1 MPLLNTPLSPI
12 SMIENA
18 STIIN
23 PIIGLVFLSATIMG
37 LYMVMMGGYRMWRY
51 GMLSVEDPKLTMSSI
66 AWSIVIGSV
75 MCGLAYF
82 MGSSLLT
89 FTGSASPSP
98 LAYTGPGGQ
107 NVATA
112 IVDIMH
118 FLQLLG
124 IIWFVS
130 GMRMMYRLNM
140 GNPRNN
146 EHHDKAWMHLLGGL
160 GLIDIA
166 GMAMAIATLA
176 GTQLPF

>member
-1 MPLLNTPLSPI
+1 MPLLDTPLSPI
-12 SMIENA
+12 SMIEHA

-23 PIIGLVFLSATIMG
+23 PVIGLVFLLATIMG
-37 LYMVMMGGYRMWRY
+37 LYMVSMSGYRLFRM
-51 GMLSVEDPKLTMSSI
+51 GQLSVEDPKLTLSSV
-66 AWSIVIGSV
+66 AWSFIIGCL

-89 FTGSASPSP
+89 ITGAAKPSP
-98 LAYTGPGGQ
+98 LAYTGPGGAD
-107 NVATA
+107 VATA

-130 GMRMMYRLNM
+130 GMRMMYRLNT

-166 GMAMAIATLA
+166 GVAMAIAHLA
-176 GTQLPF
+176 GTSLPF

>member
-12 SMIENA
+12 SMIEHA

-23 PIIGLVFLSATIMG
+23 PVIAVVFLLATIMG
-37 LYMVMMGGYRMWRY
+37 LWMVAMGGYRIFRF
-51 GMLSVEDPKLTMSSI
+51 GLLSVEDPKLTVSSVI
-66 AWSIVIGSV
+66 WSIVIGSL

-89 FTGSASPSP
+89 VMGSAKPSP
-98 LAYTGPGGQ
+98 LAYTGPGGK

-130 GMRMMYRLNM
+130 GMRMMYRLNT

-166 GMAMAIATLA
+166 GLAMAIAHLA

>member
-12 SMIENA
+12 SMIEHGSA
-18 STIIN
+18 IIT
-23 PIIGLVFLSATIMG
+23 PLMGLVFLSSISIGLWMVGMG
-37 LYMVMMGGYRMWRY
+37 IWRVFRF
-51 GMLSVEDPKLTMSSI
+51 GQIGVEDPKLDAKSVFFSI
-66 AWSIVIGSV
+66 LIGAALVGMAWV
-75 MCGLAYF
+75 

-89 FTGSASPSP
+89 FTGSAKPSP

-107 NVATA
+107 DVATA

-124 IIWFVS
+124 VIWFAH
-130 GMRMMYRLNM
+130 GLRMMYRLGTN
-140 GNPRNN
+140 NPRQG
-146 EHHDKAWMHLLGGL
+146 EFHGKSWTHMLGGL

-166 GMAMAIATLA
+166 GVAMALAHLA

>member
-23 PIIGLVFLSATIMG
+23 PVIGLVFLSATIMG
-37 LYMVMMGGYRMWRY
+37 LYMVAMGGYRMWRF

-107 NVATA
+107 DVSTA

-130 GMRMMYRLNM
+130 GMRMMYRLNT

-160 GLIDIA
+160 GLMDIA